1 MKITVLTMFP
11 QLFDGFRGG
20 PVVQRAI
27 RKGILEL
34 EIVDIKEFAPGSF
47 RHIDDS
53 PFGGGAGMV
62 MRCQPVLD
70 ALRSV
75 KNRSGGDGA
84 SCNDDESASR
94 SCDYGAS
101 PSCEDGTSHISEEM
115 TVAMTPAGRSFDQ
128 KMAHRLSELAHLILI
143 CGHYEGMDERIYRHV
158 DEEISIGDYV
168 LTGGEIAA
176 MVVSDAVI
184 RLLPGALRGE
194 STSEESFENGL
205 LEYPQYTQPAVYE
218 GEAVP
223 EVLTS
228 GNHARIRRWRLKESL
243 RRTLER
249 RPDLL
254 KGRQFTEEE
263 LALLE
268 EIRKDAL

>member
-1 MKITVLTMFP
+1 MKITILTMFP
-11 QLFDGFRGG
+11 QMFDSFREG

-27 RKGILEL
+27 RKGSLEL
-34 EIVDIKEFAPGSF
+34 SVVDIKDFAPGSF

-75 KNRSGGDGA
+75 RGSAESGSA
-84 SCNDDESASR
+84 ESGSAVSSR
-94 SCDYGAS
+94 S
-101 PSCEDGTSHISEEM
+101 TI
-115 TVAMTPAGRSFDQ
+115 VAALSPAGRQFTQ
-128 KMAHRLSELAHLILI
+128 KQAHRLSELDHLILI

-176 MVVSDAVI
+176 MAVSDAVI
-184 RLLPGALRGE
+184 RLLPGALRSE

-205 LEYPQYTQPAVYE
+205 LEYPQYTQPAVCE

-223 EVLTS
+223 EVLLS

-243 RRTLER
+243 RRTMER

-254 KGRQFTEEE
+254 EGRQFTEEE
-263 LALLE
+263 ITLLE
-268 EIRKDAL
+268 EIKKDAL

>member
-1 MKITVLTMFP
+1 MKITILTMFP
-11 QLFDGFRGG
+11 QMFDSFREG

-27 RKGILEL
+27 RKGSLEL
-34 EIVDIKEFAPGSF
+34 SIIDIKEFAPGSF

-75 KNRSGGDGA
+75 RGSAESGSA
-84 SCNDDESASR
+84 ESGSAVSSR
-94 SCDYGAS
+94 S
-101 PSCEDGTSHISEEM
+101 TI
-115 TVAMTPAGRSFDQ
+115 VAALSPAGRQFTQ
-128 KMAHRLSELAHLILI
+128 KQAHRLSELDHLILI

-176 MVVSDAVI
+176 MAVSDAVI
-184 RLLPGALRGE
+184 RLLPGALRSE

-223 EVLTS
+223 EVLLS

-254 KGRQFTEEE
+254 EGRQFTEEE
-263 LALLE
+263 IALLE
-268 EIRKDAL
+268 EIKKDAL

>member
-1 MKITVLTMFP
+1 MKISILTMFP
-11 QLFDGFRGG
+11 GMFDSFLMG
-20 PVVQRAI
+20 PVLQRAL
-27 RKGILEL
+27 RKESLQI
-34 EIVDIKEFAPGSF
+34 EIVDIKEFSPGSF

-70 ALRSV
+70 ALKSV
-75 KNRSGGDGA
+75 KGEKSV
-84 SCNDDESASR
+84 SA
-94 SCDYGAS
+94 
-101 PSCEDGTSHISEEM
+101 
-115 TVAMTPAGRSFDQ
+115 AMSPAGRLFDQ
-128 KMAHRLSELAHLILI
+128 KTARRYAQLDHLILL

-158 DEEISIGDYV
+158 DEEISIGDYI

-176 MVVSDAVI
+176 MAVSDAVI
-184 RLLPGALRGE
+184 RLLPGAIRGE

-223 EVLTS
+223 EVLLS
-228 GNHARIRRWRLKESL
+228 GNHEKIRKWRLRESL
-243 RRTLER
+243 KRTLAR

-254 KGRQFTEEE
+254 EGREMSAEEADIIAE
-263 LALLE
+263 LMRE
-268 EIRKDAL
+268 RK

>member
-1 MKITVLTMFP
+1 MKISILTMFP
-11 QLFDGFRGG
+11 GMFDSFLMG
-20 PVVQRAI
+20 PVLQRAL
-27 RKGILEL
+27 RKESLQI
-34 EIVDIKEFAPGSF
+34 EIVDIREFAPGSF

-70 ALRSV
+70 ALKSV
-75 KNRSGGDGA
+75 K
-84 SCNDDESASR
+84 DEKLLSA
-94 SCDYGAS
+94 
-101 PSCEDGTSHISEEM
+101 
-115 TVAMTPAGRSFDQ
+115 AMSPAGRLFDQ
-128 KMAHRLSELAHLILI
+128 KTARRYAQLDHLILL

-158 DEEISIGDYV
+158 DEEISIGDYI

-176 MVVSDAVI
+176 MAVSDAVI
-184 RLLPGALRGE
+184 RLLPGAIRGE

-223 EVLTS
+223 EVLLS
-228 GNHARIRRWRLKESL
+228 GNHEKIRKWRLRESL
-243 RRTLER
+243 KRTLAR

-254 KGRQFTEEE
+254 EGREMSAEEADIIAE
-263 LALLE
+263 LMRE
-268 EIRKDAL
+268 RK

>member
-1 MKITVLTMFP
+1 MKITILTMFP
-11 QLFDGFRGG
+11 QLFDSFREG

-27 RKGILEL
+27 RKGSLEL
-34 EIVDIKEFAPGSF
+34 SVVDIKEFAPGSF
-47 RHIDDS
+47 RHIDDA

-70 ALRSV
+70 ALGSV
-75 KNRSGGDGA
+75 RGSA
-84 SCNDDESASR
+84 ESFQN
-94 SCDYGAS
+94 
-101 PSCEDGTSHISEEM
+101 TI
-115 TVAMTPAGRSFDQ
+115 VAALSPAGRLFDQ
-128 KMAHRLSELAHLILI
+128 KTAHRLSELAHLILI
-143 CGHYEGMDERIYRHV
+143 CGHYEGMDERIYRHL

-176 MVVSDAVI
+176 MAVSDAVI
-184 RLLPGALRGE
+184 RLLPGALRSE

-243 RRTLER
+243 RRTMER

-254 KGRQFTEEE
+254 EGRQFTEEE
-263 LALLE
+263 IALME
-268 EIRKDAL
+268 EIKKDAL

>member
-1 MKITVLTMFP
+1 MKITILTMFP
-11 QLFDGFRGG
+11 QLFDSFREG

-27 RKGILEL
+27 RKGSLEL
-34 EIVDIKEFAPGSF
+34 SVVDIKEFAPGSF

-75 KNRSGGDGA
+75 RG
-84 SCNDDESASR
+84 SAVSSR
-94 SCDYGAS
+94 S
-101 PSCEDGTSHISEEM
+101 TI
-115 TVAMTPAGRSFDQ
+115 VAALSPAGRQFTQ
-128 KMAHRLSELAHLILI
+128 KQAHRLSELDHLILI

-176 MVVSDAVI
+176 MAVSDAVI
-184 RLLPGALRGE
+184 RLLPGALRSE

-205 LEYPQYTQPAVYE
+205 LEYPQYTQPAVCE

-223 EVLTS
+223 EVLLS
-228 GNHARIRRWRLKESL
+228 GNHSRIRRWRLKESL
-243 RRTLER
+243 RRTMER

-254 KGRQFTEEE
+254 EGRQFTEEE
-263 LALLE
+263 IALLE
-268 EIRKDAL
+268 EIKKDAM

>member
-1 MKITVLTMFP
+1 MKITILTMFP
-11 QLFDGFRGG
+11 QLFDGFRDG

-75 KNRSGGDGA
+75 RGSAESGSA
-84 SCNDDESASR
+84 ESGSAVSSR
-94 SCDYGAS
+94 N
-101 PSCEDGTSHISEEM
+101 TI
-115 TVAMTPAGRSFDQ
+115 VAALSPAGRQFTQ
-128 KMAHRLSELAHLILI
+128 KQAHRLSELDHLILI

-176 MVVSDAVI
+176 MAVSDAVI
-184 RLLPGALRGE
+184 RLLPGALRSE

-205 LEYPQYTQPAVYE
+205 LEYPQYTQPAVCE

-223 EVLTS
+223 EVLLS

-243 RRTLER
+243 RRTMER

-254 KGRQFTEEE
+254 EGRQFTEEE
-263 LALLE
+263 IALIE
-268 EIRKDAL
+268 EIKKDAL